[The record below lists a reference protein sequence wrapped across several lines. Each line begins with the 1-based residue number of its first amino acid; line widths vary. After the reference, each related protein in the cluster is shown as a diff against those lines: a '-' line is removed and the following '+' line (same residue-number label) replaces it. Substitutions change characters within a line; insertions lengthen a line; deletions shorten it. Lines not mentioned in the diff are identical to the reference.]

1 MADLLLQEKLQPS
14 LLDRLTDEAP
24 GVKQESRQKRVVT
37 VSKLREL
44 MLRDLSW
51 LFNTTSLSELSNRDE
66 FPYASQSV
74 LNYGKPD
81 LAGMHIRGA
90 DLEQI
95 EAGVRQAILDFEP
108 RILARTLKVN
118 LQFIDGH
125 DTSRMVQ
132 FEIEASLWCQPIP
145 LRLYLRTAV
154 DLETGDM
161 HISDF
166 NC

>member
-1 MADLLLQEKLQPS
+1 MADLLLQERLQPS

-24 GVKQESRQKRVVT
+24 GVKQESRQRRVIT

-51 LFNTTSLSELSNRDE
+51 LFNTTSLGELRNRDE
-66 FPYASQSV
+66 FPCASQSV

-90 DLEQI
+90 DLDQI
-95 EAGVRQAILDFEP
+95 EDGVRQAILDFEP

-118 LQFIDGH
+118 
-125 DTSRMVQ
+125 VQ
-132 FEIEASLWCQPIP
+132 FVDGRQSSRTIQFDIEGSLWCQPTP
-145 LRLYLRTAV
+145 LRLYLKTAV
-154 DLETGDM
+154 DLETGNM
-161 HISDF
+161 QISDF
-166 NC
+166 AC

>member
-1 MADLLLQEKLQPS
+1 MADLLLQERLQPS

-24 GVKQESRQKRVVT
+24 GVKQEARQMRVIT

-44 MLRDLSW
+44 MLRDLRW
-51 LFNTTSLSELSNRDE
+51 LFNTTSLGELKNRDE

-95 EAGVRQAILDFEP
+95 EDGVRRAILDFEP
-108 RILARTLKVN
+108 RILARTLKVK
-118 LQFIDGH
+118 
-125 DTSRMVQ
+125 VQ
-132 FEIEASLWCQPIP
+132 FVDGQEGSRTIQFDIEGSLWCQPTP
-145 LRLYLRTAV
+145 LRLYLKTAV
-154 DLETGDM
+154 DLETGNM

-166 NC
+166 TC

>member
-1 MADLLLQEKLQPS
+1 MADLLLQERLQPS

-24 GVKQESRQKRVVT
+24 GVKQEARQMRVIT

-44 MLRDLSW
+44 MLRDLRW
-51 LFNTTSLSELSNRDE
+51 LFNTTSLGELKNRDE

-95 EAGVRQAILDFEP
+95 EDGVRRAILDFEP
-108 RILARTLKVN
+108 RILARTLKVKV
-118 LQFIDGH
+118 LFFVGQVV
-125 DTSRMVQ
+125 SRTII
-132 FEIEASLWCQPIP
+132 FDIEGSFGCQPTP
-145 LRLYLRTAV
+145 LRLYLKTAV
-154 DLETGDM
+154 DLETGNM

-166 NC
+166 TC

>member
-1 MADLLLQEKLQPS
+1 MADLLLQERLQPS

-24 GVKQESRQKRVVT
+24 GERQESRLKRVVT
-37 VSKLREL
+37 ISKLREL

-51 LFNTTSLSELSNRDE
+51 LFNATSLSELKNRTE
-66 FPYASQSV
+66 HPYASQSV

-95 EAGVRQAILDFEP
+95 EQGVRQAILDFEP

-118 LQFIDGH
+118 LRFNGD
-125 DTSRMVQ
+125 DSSRTVQ
-132 FEIEASLWCQPIP
+132 FDIEGSLWCQPTP
-145 LRLYLRTAV
+145 LRLYLKTAV

-161 HISDF
+161 HISEYT
-166 NC
+166 C